1 MRIQVYAK
9 VLIFSFSSDII
20 LRAIVWYWSIWN
32 ANFFVI
38 D

>member
-1 MRIQVYAK
+1 MYAYIGVCK
-9 VLIFSFSSDII
+9 SFNLALLI

-32 ANFFVI
+32 ANFFMI